1 VAGNSGRADHSACEE
16 KKVNS
21 LCSYFQ
27 TLSHVVSAMKLGHS
41 HRDERHGSGANLNID
56 GRAQRRLS
64 AWPIAKESSRAK

>member
-1 VAGNSGRADHSACEE
+1 M
-16 KKVNS
+16 
-21 LCSYFQ
+21 LLLQ
-27 TLSHVVSAMKLGHS
+27 ILSHVVSAIKLGHS